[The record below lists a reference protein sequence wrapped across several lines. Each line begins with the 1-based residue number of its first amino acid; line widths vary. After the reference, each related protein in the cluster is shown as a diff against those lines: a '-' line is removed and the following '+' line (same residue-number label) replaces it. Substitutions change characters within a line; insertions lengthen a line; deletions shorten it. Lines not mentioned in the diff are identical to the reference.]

1 MPRLTLSLALGAV
14 FLRGAADAYVVTVA
28 RAPHAT
34 RAAAATMVLPSD
46 DDLFASLRARMAAS
60 EEKSMPP
67 PLGPDEVG
75 AECMGPQDV
84 VDYCMKSMLAQAEGC
99 STDGCR
105 AMLAF
110 AQKCEDK
117 PEDFVGQLQ
126 PGYFN
131 DPQAFTDYLAAQ
143 PRYATLTQ
151 LDEFK
156 CMGTPDFS
164 DMSRRAAQ
172 KILVKNAGANWEDL
186 MVNMQMVEVET
197 PAVDEEGQAT
207 TKKKRWL
214 ITSIYKQ
221 GEP

>member
-1 MPRLTLSLALGAV
+1 MSMRASLGLALSAV
-14 FLRGAADAYVVTVA
+14 MLLGDANAYVLTTA
-28 RAPHAT
+28 RVPST
-34 RAAAATMVLPSD
+34 RCASANMLLPSD
-46 DDLFASLRARMAAS
+46 DDLFASLRARM
-60 EEKSMPP
+60 EKSENGDKGMPP

-84 VDYCMKSMLAQAEGC
+84 VDYCMKSMLAQVEGC

-110 AQKCEDK
+110 AVKMEDK

-131 DPQAFTDYLAAQ
+131 DPQAFIDYLAAQ
-143 PRYATLTQ
+143 PRYHTLTQ

-164 DMSRRAAQ
+164 DMSRKAVQ
-172 KILVKNAGANWEDL
+172 KILVKKAGANWEDL
-186 MVNMQMVEVET
+186 MVNMQMVEVESPDADA
-197 PAVDEEGQAT
+197 PAPA
-207 TKKKRWL
+207 KKRRWL

-221 GEP
+221 GSA